1 VKTSPAKIAANVALV
16 VKTRRSQ
23 LKLSQE
29 DLADKASIDR
39 TYASQIERAIANPS
53 LTVLCNLAN
62 ALNISLAQL
71 LGESALAKEALVVT
85 TKRATP

>member
-1 VKTSPAKIAANVALV
+1 MKTSPTKIATNIALV
-16 VKTRRSQ
+16 VKTRRGQ

-62 ALNISLAQL
+62 ALDLTLAQF
-71 LGESALAKEALVVT
+71 LGESALSKDVAGS
-85 TKRATP
+85 TKAGKP

>member
-1 VKTSPAKIAANVALV
+1 VKTSPTKIAEIIALV
-16 VKTRRSQ
+16 AKTRRGQ

-53 LTVLCNLAN
+53 LTVLCNVAN
-62 ALNISLAQL
+62 ALGITLSQL
-71 LGESALAKEALVVT
+71 LGESPLPKDAVASAKAG
-85 TKRATP
+85 KP

>member
-1 VKTSPAKIAANVALV
+1 MKISATKTAESIALIVKA
-16 VKTRRSQ
+16 RRRQ

-53 LTVLCNLAN
+53 LTVLCNVAN
-62 ALNISLAQL
+62 ALELTLSQL
-71 LGESALAKEALVVT
+71 LGESPIAKSGNG
-85 TKRATP
+85 TP

>member
-1 VKTSPAKIAANVALV
+1 MKISPTKTAESIALI
-16 VKTRRSQ
+16 VKTRRGQ

-53 LTVLCNLAN
+53 LTVLCNVAN
-62 ALNISLAQL
+62 ALGLTLSQL
-71 LGESALAKEALVVT
+71 LGESALPKD
-85 TKRATP
+85 ATGKP

>member
-1 VKTSPAKIAANVALV
+1 MA

-23 LKLSQE
+23 LKLTQE

-53 LTVLCNLAN
+53 LTVLCSLAN
-62 ALNISLAQL
+62 ALNITVAQL
-71 LGESALAKEALVVT
+71 LGESALPKEVLVVT
-85 TKRATP
+85 TKRTKP

>member
-1 VKTSPAKIAANVALV
+1 MAANISLV

-23 LKLSQE
+23 LKLTQE

-53 LTVLCNLAN
+53 LTVLCSLAN
-62 ALNISLAQL
+62 ALNITVAQL
-71 LGESALAKEALVVT
+71 LGESALPKEVLVVT
-85 TKRATP
+85 TKRTKP